1 MKEIKRNSIKKDN
14 NRNKE
19 KNLKE
24 MQNKLKNDLLLNKN
38 NKNHINNKSTLHIS
52 NLFIIP
58 NKRPSSKKIY
68 QLII

>member
-24 MQNKLKNDLLLNKN
+24 MQNKLKNDLLLNKIL
-38 NKNHINNKSTLHIS
+38 KTI
-52 NLFIIP
+52 
-58 NKRPSSKKIY
+58 
-68 QLII
+68 